1 MRWLLLS
8 CAEGSVADD
17 LTVKRTALLECYQ
30 KDAQHITDS
39 CHHLE
44 VDGCRISLEQLK
56 LRRRGGG
63 GGHSDSPCPWHGSGC
78 KCASALEA
86 KLHASKIQALA
97 RLVRAEEAACKA
109 SPLDVA
115 LEARWREAKRRL
127 HVQRYGISRRI
138 AVNRTSSPR
147 VVWVTEA
154 RAGID
159 KAIPI
164 PSAGTG
170 LGMHGEYK
178 TRQIPPRPWRE
189 PTRQA
194 HVSPRVSTGVYM
206 GCYFLGAEAARVKTR
221 VPRRAWGVGEPERPA
236 RFRLNASPGGER
248 RGLRQMAQA
257 DSAVEGRA
265 GETDEMREAV
275 AGGDTRR
282 RRQSRLG
289 KMMRRVPVV
298 SRAGA
303 AEYARRL
310 DEYLAYVHDLGLLT
324 EANYDVARA
333 IFHAGNARLLQGE
346 HGLAKEAVRQPIE
359 APLPKMAQ
367 EGKQRD
373 AEKSAVRASRAPCLP
388 ARPLPLGLEMRRR
401 AARLI
406 SKPKFDPSV
415 VGRLVRVV
423 EEAVHLSRVLMIAG
437 ASLRG
442 GRRARVYGLTG

>member
-30 KDAQHITDS
+30 KDAQHISDS

-127 HVQRYGISRRI
+127 HVQRYGVSRRI
-138 AVNRTSSPR
+138 AVNRASSPR

-178 TRQIPPRPWRE
+178 PRPIPPRPWRE

-194 HVSPRVSTGVYM
+194 HDGPRVSTGVYM

-248 RGLRQMAQA
+248 RGLRQTEPA
-257 DSAVEGRA
+257 DPWHA
-265 GETDEMREAV
+265 GETEEMREAV
-275 AGGDTRR
+275 EGETRR
-282 RRQSRLG
+282 RPSRWG
-289 KMMRRVPVV
+289 KMMRRVPVR

-346 HGLAKEAVRQPIE
+346 HGLAKGAVRQLIE

-373 AEKSAVRASRAPCLP
+373 AGKSAVRASRAPCSP

-423 EEAVHLSRVLMIAG
+423 EEAVHLTRVLMIAG

-442 GRRARVYGLTG
+442 GRRARVYGLTD